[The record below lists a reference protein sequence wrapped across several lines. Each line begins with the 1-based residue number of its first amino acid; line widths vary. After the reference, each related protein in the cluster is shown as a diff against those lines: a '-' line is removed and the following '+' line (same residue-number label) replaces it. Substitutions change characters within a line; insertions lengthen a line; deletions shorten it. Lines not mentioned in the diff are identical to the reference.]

1 MIFSIAAPPHTTG
14 ERMQPFEIKLE
25 HIRRSY
31 LRPVLT
37 DINLTLNNASY
48 TAIVGKSGSGKST
61 LMNILGLLES
71 FDGGSYTFD
80 GEEIVSGKDYH
91 KLRLSKFGFIY
102 QSYNLVPTLTCE
114 ENILLPT
121 LYAGTGAG
129 NLDYVVQTLGIEQL
143 LKVHV
148 NVLSGGEKQRVAIA
162 RALILDPA
170 LLIADEPTGNLDPA
184 NREVVFDLFESE
196 HKKGRGIV
204 MITHDAAAAARA
216 QMVYQL
222 EDGILKD

>member
-1 MIFSIAAPPHTTG
+1 
-14 ERMQPFEIKLE
+14 MQQFEIRLE
-25 HIRRSY
+25 HIRKSY

-71 FDGGSYTFD
+71 FDGGTYTFD

-121 LYAGTGAG
+121 LYAGTGAR

-184 NREVVFDLFESE
+184 NREVVFDLFENE

-204 MITHDAAAAARA
+204 MIPHDAAAAARA
-216 QMVYQL
+216 KTVYRLQ
-222 EDGILKD
+222 DGVLQP

>member
-1 MIFSIAAPPHTTG
+1 MSKIPTPG
-14 ERMQPFEIKLE
+14 EM
-25 HIRRSY
+25 
-31 LRPVLT
+31 
-37 DINLTLNNASY
+37 
-48 TAIVGKSGSGKST
+48 
-61 LMNILGLLES
+61 
-71 FDGGSYTFD
+71 
-80 GEEIVSGKDYH
+80 
-91 KLRLSKFGFIY
+91 
-102 QSYNLVPTLTCE
+102 
-114 ENILLPT
+114 
-121 LYAGTGAG
+121 
-129 NLDYVVQTLGIEQL
+129 
-143 LKVHV
+143 
-148 NVLSGGEKQRVAIA
+148 A